1 MNLTT
6 SNASTV
12 TVEIKSPDVDFHLS
26 LVTFSNPGNPGNHTH
41 PTDPTVVN
49 ESSTLLAVPSFTSPV
64 ASPLL
69 ASMSLST
76 LHLPGVDLPEI
87 DAPVESANGKVGVV
101 AGPLIQISLLDT
113 ELDSVD
119 LNFSE
124 PLIFRVSEEA
134 VDSASCNFLTEAGWS
149 EEGMHKASSEEVQQA
164 FGPGPVDTSG
174 TWCATTHL
182 SLFTILRPCTFSE
195 TLQRESKCF
204 DPPTFGALLGSSILC
219 LCCGACGFYTTV
231 RSRHVIGGKMKLS
244 DVEGSS
250 HDVPFQVKRP
260 QRDNDFHGVL
270 DGKTLV
276 TWEVKPLAG
285 RGSDGIRP
293 VQMSEMA
300 TQLTSPKRRLHL
312 NVVTKFFSDRADR
325 SQVQLP
331 RSGTAL
337 SSLQS
342 YPELEEG
349 MEGGME
355 GPHDFHDRTAKSTSS
370 SGPVCEV
377 FEDRQYIEYFSETHQ
392 KWIQGS
398 IQGSG
403 HLPTASSDEKI
414 MPTYHVRLSRNQWRR
429 FVPVNSLRLPFQ
441 PGDSVSVN
449 VDDQWQ
455 AATVQKRHGYPL
467 AYEVQLLHT
476 FETHVLSGERVR
488 SRYDKEDTI
497 LAFEGATKGWVQCSV
512 ESASEST
519 WPQIMVAGLTLQ
531 GTDEALPIPHFLIR
545 PSTRMEGFSS

>member
-1 MNLTT
+1 MTFMAFWMARRWSPGRSSRWREGEAMAFDQCRCQRWRRSWRHPRDVCIWNFSQSGKEGWSVDGDDFWGSRCLDFLLLAASGWIFV
-6 SNASTV
+6 SNTRP
-12 TVEIKSPDVDFHLS
+12 KHYLS
-26 LVTFSNPGNPGNHTH
+26 LSLKFVGGN
-41 PTDPTVVN
+41 
-49 ESSTLLAVPSFTSPV
+49 A
-64 ASPLL
+64 
-69 ASMSLST
+69 
-76 LHLPGVDLPEI
+76 
-87 DAPVESANGKVGVV
+87 
-101 AGPLIQISLLDT
+101 
-113 ELDSVD
+113 
-119 LNFSE
+119 
-124 PLIFRVSEEA
+124 
-134 VDSASCNFLTEAGWS
+134 
-149 EEGMHKASSEEVQQA
+149 
-164 FGPGPVDTSG
+164 
-174 TWCATTHL
+174 
-182 SLFTILRPCTFSE
+182 
-195 TLQRESKCF
+195 
-204 DPPTFGALLGSSILC
+204 
-219 LCCGACGFYTTV
+219 
-231 RSRHVIGGKMKLS
+231 
-244 DVEGSS
+244 
-250 HDVPFQVKRP
+250 
-260 QRDNDFHGVL
+260 
-270 DGKTLV
+270 
-276 TWEVKPLAG
+276 
-285 RGSDGIRP
+285 
-293 VQMSEMA
+293 
-300 TQLTSPKRRLHL
+300 RRLR

-476 FETHVLSGERVR
+476 FETHVPWLLNCTVCGCWYLSVSGLNCSNLLKFNSCLCWHRVSNKGIVRWTSTQPLRQGGYHLSFRR
-488 SRYDKEDTI
+488 SDEGLGAMLCGKCIRVN
-497 LAFEGATKGWVQCSV
+497 LATNYGRRLDASRNWWSIANSSLFDSAFHKDGRFFELNATCIVSD
-512 ESASEST
+512 SAC
-519 WPQIMVAGLTLQ
+519 L
-531 GTDEALPIPHFLIR
+531 D
-545 PSTRMEGFSS
+545 